1 MEQLGTCLTWDVVL
15 SAAPLQRTLLFYI
28 YSDKIAISNM
38 QTDLYSLL
46 TNAQAKQT
54 ELV

>member
-1 MEQLGTCLTWDVVL
+1 MTCLTWDVAL
-15 SAAPLQRTLLFYI
+15 SAAPLQQRLLFYI